1 MHASADFLDRLVDT
15 DAGNVRS
22 RFSGSDRRPNRHARR
37 ANRGRCKAGS
47 TTTRYERYKSGLFLN
62 NRHYDPTT
70 GVFVSV
76 DPLVTLT
83 GEPHVYGAS
92 NPITFSSS

>member
-1 MHASADFLDRLVDT
+1 MLETS
-15 DAGNVRS
+15 VRV
-22 RFSGSDRRPNRHARR
+22 F
-37 ANRGRCKAGS
+37 RGRIVAPTGMPVARIAGVARLDLRQRV
-47 TTTRYERYKSGLFLN
+47 TNATKGGLFLN